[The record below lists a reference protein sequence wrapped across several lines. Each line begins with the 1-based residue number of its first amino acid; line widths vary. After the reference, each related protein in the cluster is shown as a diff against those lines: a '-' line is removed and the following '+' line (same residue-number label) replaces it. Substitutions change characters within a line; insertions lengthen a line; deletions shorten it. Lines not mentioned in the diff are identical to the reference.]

1 MKINNP
7 FLVAEEELVNIMTR
21 AIMPDQVKE
30 ALMRADIIRQE
41 LFPKFVREKL
51 VDRTINLWNLMKK
64 VNLQTWKNAR
74 KAKKTISVTSVSV
87 MKDDR
92 ALFARFLVVTL
103 SRPEIDLRE
112 SIGEYE
118 FAVCPRSLFTL
129 DGSL

>member
-1 MKINNP
+1 MK
-7 FLVAEEELVNIMTR
+7 E
-21 AIMPDQVKE
+21 
-30 ALMRADIIRQE
+30 
-41 LFPKFVREKL
+41 
-51 VDRTINLWNLMKK
+51 

-74 KAKKTISVTSVSV
+74 KAKKNISATSVSI

-129 DGSL
+129 DGSLRSCNVKS